1 MKQSVREA
9 RPPLTS
15 YCKSGLPTAT
25 GCTSGSNFLE
35 SRVQHYLYDN
45 TVSFQH
51 PCRQTRNNGVS
62 AAQRRLRRSNGR
74 IRDTWWA
81 MNEREAN
88 GNLRKLARACE
99 HIRKPWKSACKP
111 QKAARFLFYA
121 AALVKGN
128 LTHFWWDVQPPNTL
142 THTQVR
148 QDRSKVMKE
157 KKRKIPSSFVF
168 LCCQSK
174 EPRMQHLC

>member
-99 HIRKPWKSACKP
+99 HIGKPRKSACKP

-128 LTHFWWDVQPPNTL
+128 LTHVWWDVQPPQH

-148 QDRSKVMKE
+148 QDRSKIMKE